1 MPFDCQMGH
10 SRVALALSLLFILC
24 GLYTTL
30 SLPFLCFLALLFS
43 SSFSF
48 FQRSKHLMD
57 SKEKISTQNEVT
69 VKNEESQEE
78 KPEKEVVQTSV
89 ISKEGEQDVMSNCFP
104 VKPDL
109 PQLDLQEFSSE
120 CSTESIS
127 DSDDESLIEISL
139 PDGNHVEEHSEP
151 VSEEESNGE
160 FSWDFLPESVF
171 KQSGLMELLSE
182 INEEDNMIELDIA
195 RGSIKCSR
203 LGIMA

>member
-1 MPFDCQMGH
+1 MPFDYQMGH

-30 SLPFLCFLALLFS
+30 SLPFLCFLAFLFS
-43 SSFSF
+43 SSFSI
-48 FQRSKHLMD
+48 FQKSKHLMN
-57 SKEKISTQNEVT
+57 SREISTQNEVT
-69 VKNEESQEE
+69 IKNEEAQEE
-78 KPEKEVVQTSV
+78 KAEKEVVQASV
-89 ISKEGEQDVMSNCFP
+89 SREEEQDPMPNCFA
-104 VKPDL
+104 VKSDMPQVDL
-109 PQLDLQEFSSE
+109 HEFSSE
-120 CSTESIS
+120 CSTESMS

-139 PDGNHVEEHSEP
+139 PDGNHVEEYSEP
-151 VSEEESNGE
+151 VFEEESKGE